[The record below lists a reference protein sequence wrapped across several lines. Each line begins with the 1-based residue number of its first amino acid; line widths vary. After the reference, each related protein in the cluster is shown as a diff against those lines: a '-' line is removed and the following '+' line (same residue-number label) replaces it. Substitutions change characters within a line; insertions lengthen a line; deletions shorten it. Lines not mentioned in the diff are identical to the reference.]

1 MIMEPVFETPD
12 SPDNVLHKNQQK
24 HTTYDQ

>member
-24 HTTYDQ
+24 HINYDQ